1 MQRSRKRLVL
11 QQLDETLARFIGL
24 KAVRP
29 QKGWIRAVREALGMS
44 GRQFADRLGVRPPRV
59 TVLERE
65 EVAGGISL
73 KTLRQAAEALD
84 CELIYA
90 LIPRHSLQ
98 QTVRQQAEKVAGQQ
112 MAQVSHSMV
121 LEAQQLT
128 AEEQS
133 RALQGKVEEL
143 MLSLPKN
150 LWDQLP

>member
-1 MQRSRKRLVL
+1 
-11 QQLDETLARFIGL
+11 
-24 KAVRP
+24 
-29 QKGWIRAVREALGMS
+29 
-44 GRQFADRLGVRPPRV
+44 V